1 LEYLECEKK
10 RILVANRGEIA
21 IRILKAIRELGHS
34 AVAIYSEADK
44 FSPHLTFADEA
55 YFIGESE
62 ASKSYLNIDRI
73 IDVAKQNKIDAIHPG
88 YGFLA
93 ENTKFADAVKSSN
106 MVWIGPE
113 PKSMYDV
120 GDKIRARE
128 VAKSTGVPIIPGVTL
143 DNNIDPVDAAKRLGF
158 PILIKA
164 SAGGGGKGMR
174 IVRNERELLDNI
186 NIARKEAE
194 SSFADPTIYFEKL
207 LEEPHHIEI
216 QVLADKFGNAYYF
229 PERECSVQRRYQ
241 KIVEESPSTTI
252 DRMQAKA
259 MGEAALKVIKKIA
272 YDSAGTVEFMV
283 DKNKNFYFLEVNT
296 RIQVEHPVTEEITG
310 IDLVA
315 NQIEVAF
322 GKSLSFNQDSLNIP
336 KGHAIEARVY
346 AEDPVNNF
354 IPSTGKIDY
363 YEIPYGAGIRLDD
376 GACKGFV
383 IPIHYDPIISKVI
396 ARGRDRKQSLYRL
409 YYALSNYRILPLKT
423 TIPFIMN
430 IIKHPEFIK
439 GNYDTNFINKNY
451 EKLFDENEEYI
462 PLAIACYYYL
472 SSQGI
477 SNDYSLTGG
486 ETLKE
491 CWENLTNFRG

>member
-1 LEYLECEKK
+1 MEYSECEKK

-21 IRILKAIRELGHS
+21 IRILKAIKELGHT
-34 AVAIYSEADK
+34 AIAIYSEVDK
-44 FSPHLTFADEA
+44 YSPHLAFADEA

-73 IDVAKQNKIDAIHPG
+73 IEVAKENKIDGIHPG

-106 MVWIGPE
+106 IVWIGPHS
-113 PKSMYDV
+113 KAMYDV

-128 VAKSTGVPIIPGVTL
+128 IAKSAGVPIIPGVTL
-143 DNNIDPVDAAKRLGF
+143 DNNVDPIDAAKHLGF
-158 PILIKA
+158 PLLIKA

-174 IVRNERELLDNI
+174 IVKNESELIDSI

-216 QVLADKFGNAYYF
+216 QVLADKHGNAYYF
-229 PERECSVQRRYQ
+229 PERECSIQRRYQ

-259 MGEAALKVIKKIA
+259 MGEAALKLIKKIG

-283 DKNKNFYFLEVNT
+283 DKNKNFYFLEVNA
-296 RIQVEHPVTEEITG
+296 RIQVEHPVTEEVTG
-310 IDLVA
+310 IDLVS
-315 NQIEVAF
+315 NQIEAAF
-322 GKSLSFNQDSLNIP
+322 GKGLSFNQDILNIP
-336 KGHAIEARVY
+336 NGHAIEARIY
-346 AEDPVNNF
+346 AEDPENNF
-354 IPSTGKIDY
+354 IPSIGKINY

-376 GACKGFV
+376 GACKGYEV
-383 IPIHYDPIISKVI
+383 PIHYDPIISKVI
-396 ARGRDRKQSLYRL
+396 AKGADRNQSLYRL
-409 YYALSNYRILPLKT
+409 YKALSNYHILPIKT
-423 TIPFIMN
+423 TISFIKN

-439 GNYDTNFINKNY
+439 GEYDTNFINKHY
-451 EKLFDENEEYI
+451 EKLFDENEKYI
-462 PLAIACYYYL
+462 SLAIACYYYL
-472 SSQGI
+472 SSRVVT
-477 SNDYSLTGG
+477 NEDVYG
-486 ETLKE
+486 EKETSKE
-491 CWENLTNFRG
+491 CWQYLSNFRG